1 VRITEHRT
9 AVNRQRKSRMRHA
22 LRAMRRAIELKNT
35 EEAAKLMP
43 STFSVVDRAVKWGII
58 KDNTASRYK
67 SRLHNHLKALQAA

>member
-1 VRITEHRT
+1 
-9 AVNRQRKSRMRHA
+9 MRHA
-22 LRAMRRAIELKNT
+22 LRAMRRAIELKNI
-35 EEAAKLMP
+35 EEASKLMP

>member
-1 VRITEHRT
+1 MLFR
-9 AVNRQRKSRMRHA
+9 SRMRNA
-22 LRAMRRAIELKNT
+22 LRAMRRAIELKNI
-35 EEAAKLMP
+35 EEASKLMP